1 MNYEINT
8 FGMDIVSAIIEAD
21 EPQFIKGHSM
31 FEQLSPEFVEN
42 MVSKE
47 TEAFDFLAQF
57 YNYSLCPKYTNLHK
71 VCTIRELKVIEDDD
85 IIVKKDEDI

>member
-8 FGMDIVSAIIEAD
+8 FGMDIVSAILEVD
-21 EPQFIKGHSM
+21 EPKLNNELKIS
-31 FEQLSPEFVEN
+31 EQLNPEFVEN

-47 TEAFDFLAQF
+47 TEAFDFLSQF

-71 VCTIRELKVIEDDD
+71 VCTIRELKVEEEDD